1 VVQESPKYVEHR
13 TPTARSYNRS
23 PIADIDEEA
32 IKRLLYPLR
41 QSAFFA
47 TMISTRT
54 ATTTPIRLPEIK
66 PPRKLLIRYPR
77 AYRAKM
83 APLDSQVVCSRR
95 ILNAKLLEKTLRG

>member
-1 VVQESPKYVEHR
+1 MSR
-13 TPTARSYNRS
+13 F
-23 PIADIDEEA
+23 ADIDDEA
-32 IKRLLYPLR
+32 IKRLLHPLQ
-41 QSAFFA
+41 QSAFFV

-54 ATTTPIRLPEIK
+54 ATTTPISVPEIK